1 MDLKEK
7 AVEYYN
13 RDFNCAESTLQA
25 ANDTEGYGLPSCAIR
40 AIAGFGGGCG
50 CGELSGAVAASI
62 EALSLKYIEEG
73 ERSHTVPVSAEECER
88 FISEHKERF
97 SSVLCRDLKEKNYD
111 AEGTKCQKTV
121 EDTCELLAEFL
132 AK

>member
-1 MDLKEK
+1 MACR
-7 AVEYYN
+7 AVPPAPSPASAE
-13 RDFNCAESTLQA
+13 DAAAESW
-25 ANDTEGYGLPSCAIR
+25 C
-40 AIAGFGGGCG
+40 
-50 CGELSGAVAASI
+50 GAVAASI

-73 ERSHTVPVSAEECER
+73 ERSHTVPISAEECER

-97 SSVLCRDLKEKNYD
+97 GSVLCRDLKEKNYD